1 MSGAFERLATS
12 VLRHLGQ
19 DAFLLVG
26 ATSTPTRVN
35 IEFGV
40 SMSGPYDDGAF
51 SRDVA
56 TLPSAAGAKL
66 GDRLQLGSGTY
77 LLDGVVST
85 NGYLHRFTVTKVA

>member
-1 MSGAFERLATS
+1 MAGAFERLATS

-26 ATSTPTRVN
+26 AISTPTRAN

-40 SMSGPYDDGAF
+40 AMAGPYDDGAF
-51 SRDVA
+51 PRDVA
-56 TLPSAAGAKL
+56 TVPAALRAKL
-66 GDRLQLGSGTY
+66 GDRLTVGLDTY

-85 NGYLHRFTVTKVA
+85 NGYLHRFTVTKVT

>member
-35 IEFGV
+35 LEFGIN
-40 SMSGPYDDGAF
+40 MAGPYDDGAF
-51 SRDVA
+51 PRDVA

-66 GDRLQLGSGTY
+66 GDRVLIGSTTY
-77 LLDGVVST
+77 LLDGTIST